1 MRLSRRLIL
10 KSAGAL
16 PLLAGAFGFPRF
28 GLQARA
34 QMPSA
39 APGPA
44 GVPPILFVHGNG
56 DHAALW
62 ITTLWRM
69 ESNGV
74 PHERMLA
81 INFTNP
87 LARADDKVEQSNRS
101 STEDQRRELG
111 EAVKE
116 LQRRTGAS
124 RIALVG
130 NSRGGYSIRNY
141 IKNGGGA
148 DISRAVLCGVPNHG
162 IYEWDEGL
170 GGEFNGRGPFLRSLN
185 EGENEV
191 TPGTAFLTLRSDGI
205 DKYAQADGRFVG
217 KPGTPTGVTS
227 DSPALKGATNL
238 VLGAL
243 DHREV
248 AFHPRAFREIYRF
261 IAGREPSRI
270 EIVPE
275 AEVRLSGLV
284 TDTPG
289 GVVTNRPVSGAR
301 VEIYRVSPET
311 GERIGSPIHSS
322 QTGAGG
328 RWGPVQVEP
337 TWYLEIV
344 LTSAGSPTT
353 HLYRSPFP
361 RSSDVVHLRAARPLG
376 PADAGAGAVV
386 LMSRPRGYF
395 GLPRDVVLIDGKE
408 PKDVKS
414 GVPTDS
420 TTTLR
425 LAAEE
430 VGRPV
435 VAMFNTERIVARA
448 WPASE
453 NRIAVAELTY

>member
-1 MRLSRRLIL
+1 MSLTRRTMLRG
-10 KSAGAL
+10 AGAL
-16 PLLAGAFGFPRF
+16 PFLAGAGNLSFSA
-28 GLQARA
+28 LA
-34 QMPSA
+34 QTALPPSVA
-39 APGPA
+39 SEI
-44 GVPPILFVHGNG
+44 PPVLFVHGNG

-74 PHERMLA
+74 PHERMMA
-81 INFTNP
+81 ISFTDP
-87 LARADDKVEQSNRS
+87 LARTDDKVEQANRS
-101 STEDQRRELG
+101 STEDQRRELA
-111 EAVKE
+111 EAIKE
-116 LQRRTGAS
+116 FKQRTGAA

-141 IKNGGGA
+141 IKNGGSA
-148 DISRAVLCGVPNHG
+148 DVSHAVLCGVSNHG

-185 EGENEV
+185 EGESEV
-191 TPGTAFLTLRSDGI
+191 TAGTAFLTLRSDGM

-217 KPGTPTGVTS
+217 KPGAPTGITS
-227 DSPALKGATNL
+227 DGPALKGATNL

-248 AFHPRAFREIYRF
+248 AFHPRAFREIYKF
-261 IAGREPSRI
+261 IAGKEPSRI

-284 TDTPG
+284 TGTPG
-289 GVVTNRPVSGAR
+289 GVVTNRPVSGAT
-301 VEIYRVSPET
+301 VEIYRVSPDT
-311 GERIGSPIHSS
+311 GERSGGPIHSS
-322 QTGAGG
+322 QTGADG
-328 RWGPVQVEP
+328 RWGPALVEP

-344 LTSAGSPTT
+344 LTSAASPTT
-353 HLYRSPFP
+353 HYYRSPFP
-361 RSSDVVHLRAARPLG
+361 RSSDIVHLRAARPLG
-376 PADAGAGAVV
+376 AADAGAGAAI

-435 VAMFNTERIVARA
+435 VAVFNTERIVARA

-453 NRIAVAELTY
+453 NRIAVVELTY